1 LELLT
6 RLLLAAVVLDKHTQI
21 EQAPQEV
28 QIPYFLRL
36 PQQEAVKVV
45 RRVLTGATAVV
56 LVQQAVLVAG
66 VVFWVEPQMVEQE
79 HPAKDT
85 QVEQT
90 QEQT

>member
-1 LELLT
+1 
-6 RLLLAAVVLDKHTQI
+6 
-21 EQAPQEV
+21 
-28 QIPYFLRL
+28 
-36 PQQEAVKVV
+36 
-45 RRVLTGATAVV
+45 VV